1 MAIDMNKGMRPNLY
15 ELLQGGG
22 GGGGYVLP
30 PATAD
35 TLGGIMVGDGLS
47 VTHEGVLSAE
57 GAGDLPERVTALE
70 ETVENLDETVIP
82 ALDSSVAANTSAIST
97 LNDTTIPAINARVDT
112 AQATAD
118 GAAEQ
123 AEILVTETIPDLNAQ
138 IHTIST
144 RVNTINNT
152 TIPGIET
159 WISEVES
166 TVENIQL
173 VDIPRIEDA
182 ENQNT
187 GAINTINNTTV
198 PAINTRIDDVE
209 AALSSLLTVA
219 SMTVDDI
226 TVNAGAR
233 KNNVFTSVA
242 PAGYV
247 IVGVKLINI
256 QNATTGGTGRDKV
269 FLSSWSTTGGS
280 TTLQVAVYN
289 SADTAAKIKIAVDVL
304 CMKGA

>member
-30 PATAD
+30 PATAV

-57 GAGDLPERVTALE
+57 GAGDLPARVDELE
-70 ETVENLDETVIP
+70 QTVD
-82 ALDSSVAANTSAIST
+82 T
-97 LNDTTIPAINARVDT
+97 LNDTTIPAINTRIDT
-112 AQATAD
+112 AQSAAD

-123 AEILVTETIPDLNAQ
+123 AEILATETIPGINAQ
-138 IHTIST
+138 IHTIDT
-144 RVNTINNT
+144 RVNTMNDT
-152 TIPGIET
+152 TIPNIET

-182 ENQNT
+182 ENQNAA
-187 GAINTINNTTV
+187 AIRTINNTTV

-209 AALSSLLTVA
+209 SALTNLLKVA
-219 SMTVDDI
+219 SMTLDDI
-226 TVNAGAR
+226 TVNAGTR
-233 KNNVFTSVA
+233 KNNVFTDIA
-242 PAGYV
+242 PSGYT

-256 QNATTGGTGRDKV
+256 QNATTSGTGRDKV

-280 TTLQVAVYN
+280 TSLQIAVYN
-289 SADTAAKIKIAVDVL
+289 SANTAAKIKIGVDVL

>member
-30 PATAD
+30 PATAA
-35 TLGGIMVGDGLS
+35 TLGGIMVGDGLN

-82 ALDSSVAANTSAIST
+82 ALDSSVTANTSAINT
-97 LNDTTIPAINARVDT
+97 LNNTTIPEISSRINT
-112 AQATAD
+112 AQSTAD

-123 AEILVTETIPDLNAQ
+123 AEILAAETIPGINAQ
-138 IHTIST
+138 IHTINT
-144 RVNTINNT
+144 RVSTMSDT
-152 TIPGIET
+152 TIPNIET

-187 GAINTINNTTV
+187 AAIRTINTTTV
-198 PAINTRIDDVE
+198 PAINTRINDVE

-219 SMTVDDI
+219 SMTLDDI
-226 TVNAGAR
+226 TVNAGTR

-242 PAGYV
+242 PEGYV
-247 IVGVKLINI
+247 IAGVKLINI

-280 TTLQVAVYN
+280 TSLQIAVYN